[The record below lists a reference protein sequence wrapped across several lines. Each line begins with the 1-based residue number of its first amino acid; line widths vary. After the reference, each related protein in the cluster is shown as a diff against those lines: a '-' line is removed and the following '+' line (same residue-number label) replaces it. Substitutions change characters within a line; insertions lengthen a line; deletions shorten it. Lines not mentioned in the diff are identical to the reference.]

1 MERELSSSSS
11 GLLSHPEKALEDHL
25 QSVAALAA
33 MSLEDNPSI
42 LIDRDLLK
50 KVVEIITLCH
60 DIGKSSGYFQAY
72 ISAPPEKMKSLKN
85 RKSTH
90 SLLGA
95 VAAYFLVEDLLER
108 KGHLSGLNELLPFAS
123 FLACRKHHG
132 NLADINSEVIINC
145 DDESLLKDQL
155 SSMDKKK
162 FDILLNKIGNPF
174 TYDWLSQKLENLT
187 DKSFDIEEKT
197 KGFLR
202 NKGLSAYFLVHLV
215 YSLLLDSDK
224 NEVAVTVNRLKTI
237 TESRNHHYITPD
249 IITGYKNALPKNEN
263 EINILREKAFQEIMQ
278 NDIDTNQKIY
288 SINLPTG
295 LGKTITSFSF
305 ALKLREIIKKE
316 KGYSPRIIYS
326 LPFLS
331 IIDQNSAI
339 LEDILRKAKITPS
352 SNLLLK
358 HHHLSNINY
367 RISTNN
373 QVEEEFEYNASK
385 ILTESWNSEII
396 VTTFVQLFHTLISNR
411 NRSIM
416 KFHRISGSIVILD
429 EVQSIPHKY
438 WLLMHEIIDFM
449 AAKFNTY
456 FVFVT
461 ATEPLIF
468 GRNEVKALVDR
479 ENYFRKLNRVKLKP
493 EIARSLTVEE
503 FANLSIP
510 EVFNSNKKFLFI
522 FNTIS
527 SAKEFYNRLK
537 EHGIGKDEMAFLSTH
552 IIPKERLGR
561 INQIKNGGKKI
572 VVSTQLVEAGVDIDF
587 DIVYRD
593 FAPLDSINQAAGRC
607 NRNGL
612 TSGGEIRVIRLVDEK
627 TGRDYTSHIYNKNSI
642 LLDIT
647 KKILSGREEIHEADF
662 LDLIENYYS
671 LVSGAKADHKSRE
684 VLEAFY
690 RLNYDGDKGISFFSL
705 IDEDYQKVDIFIQID
720 ESAVSLW
727 ERFLTISTLSD
738 FNAKRNEYDKIK
750 NVLHEYTV
758 SVPMREDLNL
768 PAIQESMP
776 FVSFTQLDEYYDAE
790 TGYKLKGGIAIW

>member
-11 GLLSHPEKALEDHL
+11 GLLSHPKKALEDHL

-33 MSLEDNPSI
+33 MSLEDNPSL

-60 DIGKSSGYFQAY
+60 DIGKASGYFQAY
-72 ISAPPEKMKSLKN
+72 ISAPVEKMQSLKN

-95 VAAYFLVEDLLER
+95 VAAYFQIEELLER
-108 KGHLSGLNELLPFAS
+108 EGHLSGLNELLPFAS

-132 NLADINSEVIINC
+132 NLADINSEVIIDS

-155 SSMDKKK
+155 SSMDKEK

-197 KGFLR
+197 KSVLR
-202 NKGLSAYFLVHLV
+202 NKGLSAYFLAHLV

-224 NEVAVTVNRLKTI
+224 NEVAVTVNRLKI
-237 TESRNHHYITPD
+237 ISESRNHHHLTSD
-249 IITGYKNALPKNEN
+249 IVARYKNALPKNEN
-263 EINILREKAFQEIMQ
+263 EINFLREKAFQEVMQ
-278 NDIDTNQKIY
+278 NDIDTNEKIY
-288 SINLPTG
+288 SISLPTG
-295 LGKTITSFSF
+295 LGKTITSFAF
-305 ALKLREIIKKE
+305 ALQLREAIKNE

-331 IIDQNSAI
+331 IIDQNYSI
-339 LEDILRKAKITPS
+339 LKDILKENDALPPS
-352 SNLLLK
+352 TILLK
-358 HHHLSNINY
+358 HHHLSNIDY
-367 RISTNN
+367 RTKKGSE
-373 QVEEEFEYNASK
+373 VEEEFEYNASK

-416 KFHRISGSIVILD
+416 KFHRIPGSIVILD
-429 EVQSIPHKY
+429 EIQSIPHKY
-438 WLLMHEIIDFM
+438 WLLMHEIIDFI

-456 FVFVT
+456 FIFVT

-468 GRNEVKALVDR
+468 PREEIKPLVERN
-479 ENYFRKLNRVKLKP
+479 NYFKKLNRVQLKP
-493 EIARSLTVEE
+493 EISNPLTIEE
-503 FANLSIP
+503 FANLTIP
-510 EVFNSNKKFLFI
+510 EVWTSDKRFLFI
-522 FNTIS
+522 FNTIG
-527 SAKEFYNRLK
+527 SAKDFHNRLK

-552 IIPKERLGR
+552 VIPKERLDR
-561 INQIKNGGKKI
+561 IKNIRNGDKRI

-612 TSGGEIRVIRLVDEK
+612 SSGGEVRVRRLIDEK
-627 TGRDYTSHIYNKNSI
+627 TGRDFASYIYNKNSI

-647 KKILSGREEIHEADF
+647 RKILSGKTEIPESDF
-662 LDLIENYYS
+662 LYMIENYYS
-671 LVSGAKADHKSRE
+671 LVSAAKADQKSRDI
-684 VLEAFY
+684 LEAFY
-690 RLNYDGDKGISFFSL
+690 KLNYDGDKGISSFSL
-705 IDEDYQKVDIFIQID
+705 IDEDYEKVDIFIQFDAAAI
-720 ESAVSLW
+720 SLW
-727 ERFLTISTLSD
+727 EQFLKISHLSD
-738 FNAKRNEYDKIK
+738 FFERKNEYEKIK
-750 NVLHEYTV
+750 NALHEYMV
-758 SVPMREDLNL
+758 SVPARGGLNL

-776 FVSFTQLDEYYDAE
+776 FVAFAQLDEYYDAE
-790 TGYKLKGGIAIW
+790 TGYKLNGGVAIW